1 MEIIGKR
8 KREDFENNDYNYE
21 SKLEKNELL
30 LLNNHHLEILK
41 QIWYKEYQLGKEFLK
56 FYIPK
61 IDQDI
66 DIGKD
71 IDNLIN
77 GI

>member
-8 KREDFENNDYNYE
+8 KRKDFENNYYNYE

-41 QIWYKEYQLGKEFLK
+41 QIWYKEYQKGKAFLNSK
-56 FYIPK
+56 ME
-61 IDQDI
+61 QDI
-66 DIGKD
+66 DID
-71 IDNLIN
+71 IDINNLIN
-77 GI
+77 LDEI